1 MSIQPLRSPLG
12 AIVAAAALAV
22 LISVGLLGGMT
33 ALFLSEG
40 LPFEQAVIAERAC
53 GESAF
58 LSDRQA
64 SVRAFL
70 AATQRPA
77 VASR

>member
-1 MSIQPLRSPLG
+1 
-12 AIVAAAALAV
+12 V
-22 LISVGLLGGMT
+22 T
-33 ALFLSEG
+33 ALFLGDG

-64 SVRAFL
+64 CVRAFI
-70 AATQRPA
+70 AAAQRPA